1 MRLLV
6 FGTSGFLGRHVRR
19 QAEAAG
25 VAVVTAGRG
34 ELPGSAAHVQ
44 ADLARDHPASLA
56 GVIARVAPDAVANC
70 TGATTGDPDALA
82 AANVTGAYALA
93 TAILQAET
101 EARLVHLGSAAEYGP
116 GRPGAPVD
124 ESWPPRP
131 VTAYGATKLAGTRL
145 LQLARAAGLNAV
157 VLRVFNPLGA
167 GAPGSSLPG
176 RVAAEFRR
184 ALGGGGGVRLG
195 SLDSV
200 RDFVDA
206 RDVADAVLAAAAAP
220 RVPHAVLNIGSGVG
234 ITGRALVV
242 ELMAISG
249 YAGPVSEDAPGSP
262 RSAARSWQQADI
274 RRARADLGWRPRRD
288 LTESLADL
296 WEASHA

>member
-1 MRLLV
+1 
-6 FGTSGFLGRHVRR
+6 
-19 QAEAAG
+19 
-25 VAVVTAGRG
+25 
-34 ELPGSAAHVQ
+34 
-44 ADLARDHPASLA
+44 
-56 GVIARVAPDAVANC
+56 
-70 TGATTGDPDALA
+70 
-82 AANVTGAYALA
+82 
-93 TAILQAET
+93 
-101 EARLVHLGSAAEYGP
+101 
-116 GRPGAPVD
+116 
-124 ESWPPRP
+124 

-184 ALGGGGGVRLG
+184 ALDGGGGDVRLG

-206 RDVADAVLAAAAAP
+206 RDVADAVLAASAAP
-220 RVPHAVLNIGSGVG
+220 RVPHAVLNVGSGVG
-234 ITGRALVV
+234 ITARSLVM

-249 YAGPVSEDAPGSP
+249 YAGPVREDAPGSP
-262 RSAARSWQQADI
+262 RSAAGSWQQADI